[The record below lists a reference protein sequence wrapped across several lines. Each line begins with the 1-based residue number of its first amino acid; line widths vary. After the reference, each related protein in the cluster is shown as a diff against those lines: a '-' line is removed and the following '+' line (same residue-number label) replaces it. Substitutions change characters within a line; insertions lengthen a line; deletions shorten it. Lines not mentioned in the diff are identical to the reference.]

1 MKGAF
6 GDEDGTG
13 SEANNL
19 ASKGRGRGGAQELP
33 KGETTTTRT
42 LDQGPPSRVHQSVGS
57 SERRGGN
64 RAAGGQQSR
73 VHSSVPSSPHI
84 LIPASTP
91 SCLHPKPNIHRRM
104 NP

>member
-64 RAAGGQQSR
+64 RAAGGQQSGR
-73 VHSSVPSSPHI
+73 GATEQSSFISPFFPSHPHTRINTLVPSSK
-84 LIPASTP
+84 T
-91 SCLHPKPNIHRRM
+91 
-104 NP
+104 